1 MKINLKAA
9 RQDTWDFLTVIP
21 GWPDAGRIARTLYVL
36 PLVVPFV
43 ALLGLA
49 CWDRLWREPRIREV
63 RAICQPALQ
72 LEEEIAALRL
82 QWSEDQAT
90 ESAASTTALM
100 AGLLRGPDELDLQ
113 VVAMR
118 QAATAHGWAATIHA
132 NDPEAENPGA
142 TGLVHRSVRGRLVP
156 APENR
161 AAFASLLALLEQ
173 LPPPGKH
180 GSLTRLTVRA
190 DEQGRLAVEFG
201 VRYAAR
207 PPDAKAP

>member
-9 RQDTWDFLTVIP
+9 GQDAWDFLTVIP

-36 PLVVPFV
+36 PLVVPFI

-49 CWDRLWREPRIREV
+49 GWNRFSREPRIREV

-90 ESAASTTALM
+90 ESAASTAALT
-100 AGLLRGPDELDLQ
+100 AGLLRGPEDLDLQ
-113 VVAMR
+113 VAAMR
-118 QAATAHGWAATIHA
+118 KAAAAHGWVPTVHA
-132 NDPEAENPGA
+132 NDPDVENPGS

-161 AAFASLLALLEQ
+161 AAFVSLLSLLEQ
-173 LPPPGKH
+173 LPPAGKH

-207 PPDAKAP
+207 PPDAKTP